1 MEKEHT
7 VKSYDA
13 ELNAIRGRILEMG
26 DRVQDMISQVMTAL
40 VERRSDLAEEVITA
54 DEFVNEL
61 EVEIDE
67 KSQELIARRQPT
79 ARDLRFIIVALKI
92 VTDLE
97 RMGDQCVSIAKRALE
112 LNEEPPLKPY
122 IDLPNMAEQAGTM
135 VRESL
140 AAFLQQREELALK
153 VCREDQIVDDMNV
166 QLQRELLTYMMED
179 PHAISRAIRLNYISK
194 CLERVADHATNIAE
208 MVIFLLKGEDVRHKK
223 G

>member
-1 MEKEHT
+1 M
-7 VKSYDA
+7 
-13 ELNAIRGRILEMG
+13 
-26 DRVQDMISQVMTAL
+26 
-40 VERRSDLAEEVITA
+40 
-54 DEFVNEL
+54 
-61 EVEIDE
+61 
-67 KSQELIARRQPT
+67 
-79 ARDLRFIIVALKI
+79 ALKI

-179 PHAISRAIRLNYISK
+179 PHAIAGPYDSTIFPNAWNAWPTMPPTSPKWSFSCSRGRMCVIKKVDGLIIRYHTKQKKPAMIRRFSSWHPK
-194 CLERVADHATNIAE
+194 RVWKTPSINCY
-208 MVIFLLKGEDVRHKK
+208 KS
-223 G
+223 